1 MLVELASLCLI
12 TSLQFEEGVS
22 NELSRG
28 LLQLEIRSQDSPF
41 IADVLVVERVRW
53 VKTFAQ
59 HATLGVLEVA
69 YKNEIRG
76 LINCS
81 LLDHSAVHNL
91 TSDFSATG
99 RQQILFSTQAGR
111 WEYPESATRKS
122 AKPNW
127 LEQRL
132 TMDHVV

>member
-1 MLVELASLCLI
+1 MTQISPHTEAHALVELASLCCLI

-22 NELSRG
+22 NELSRR

-69 YKNEIRG
+69 YKKEMRG

-81 LLDHSAVHNL
+81 LLDHSTV
-91 TSDFSATG
+91 S
-99 RQQILFSTQAGR
+99 
-111 WEYPESATRKS
+111 
-122 AKPNW
+122 
-127 LEQRL
+127 
-132 TMDHVV
+132 

>member
-1 MLVELASLCLI
+1 MSCQDV
-12 TSLQFEEGVS
+12 
-22 NELSRG
+22 

-69 YKNEIRG
+69 YKKAIRG

-81 LLDHSAVHNL
+81 LLDHSALHML
-91 TSDFSATG
+91 TERTSQLQAVSRFYSLLKRASGT
-99 RQQILFSTQAGR
+99 ILRAQCGER
-111 WEYPESATRKS
+111 
-122 AKPNW
+122 
-127 LEQRL
+127 
-132 TMDHVV
+132 